1 VADFGGGEGRL
12 SLLFYRMISVA
23 AKKEK
28 KEK

>member
-1 VADFGGGEGRL
+1 VAGFGRGEGGL
-12 SLLFYRMISVA
+12 SPLFYRMISVA